1 MSFIGRDKCTSILEI
16 TCARG
21 SKSRLTN
28 CKLLKN
34 NESKWEGRTRQCEK
48 KRTVFMPAL
57 IAFVTELIITGTV
70 EDLVNKGGLA
80 EMVLGWELVVRT
92 SLENFSELEHIDKHD
107 NHAVRHDPA
116 SVCNFQSF
124 QRVETNTHD
133 ATAHDHLFRQH
144 GVIARL
150 PVIGRRLPDKA
161 FEEFSEI

>member
-107 NHAVRHDPA
+107 NHAVRHVLILPLFA
-116 SVCNFQSF
+116 ISN
-124 QRVETNTHD
+124 
-133 ATAHDHLFRQH
+133 LFR
-144 GVIARL
+144 
-150 PVIGRRLPDKA
+150 
-161 FEEFSEI
+161 E